1 MTVTLDEDL
10 FARTVEPLRGELTAH
25 CYRMMGSVHE
35 AEDLVQETYLRAW
48 KAFEKFEQRSSV
60 RTWMYRIA
68 TNTCLT
74 ALESRGRRPMPVG
87 LGQPASDPHASLR
100 LDYEVTWLE
109 PLPDAV
115 VWGDPEVDPA
125 AAVVDRES
133 VRLAF
138 VAALQHLTPA
148 QRAVLILR
156 DVLAWQ
162 ASEVA
167 ELLEMSVAAVNSSL
181 QRARA
186 TVHRLDPETESGDL
200 DESRAKELLADYVAA
215 FEHYDVARIVELL
228 AEDAVWEMPPYL
240 GWYRGADAIGEV
252 IRRNCPAQGPGDQVL
267 IPTQANG
274 QPAFGLYMIQPDGRH
289 AAFQLQVLTLDG
301 DRVSHVSVFFDLR
314 LFEKFGLPAT
324 LEP

>member
-1 MTVTLDEDL
+1 MTVALDEDL

-48 KAFEKFEQRSSV
+48 KAFDKFEQRSSV

-74 ALESRGRRPMPVG
+74 ALEGRGRRPMPVG

-100 LDYEVTWLE
+100 LDYEVSWLE

-186 TVHRLDPETESGDL
+186 TVHRLDPETEDPNL
-200 DESRAKELLADYVAA
+200 DEARAKELLADYVAA
-215 FEHYDVARIVELL
+215 FEHYDISRIVELL
-228 AEDAVWEMPPYL
+228 AEDAVWEMPPYV
-240 GWYRGADAIGEV
+240 GWYRGAEAIGEV

-267 IPTQANG
+267 VPTQANG
-274 QPAFGLYMIQPDGRH
+274 QPAFGLYMVQPDGSH

-301 DRVSHVSVFFDLR
+301 DRVSHVRVFFDLR

-324 LEP
+324 LEA